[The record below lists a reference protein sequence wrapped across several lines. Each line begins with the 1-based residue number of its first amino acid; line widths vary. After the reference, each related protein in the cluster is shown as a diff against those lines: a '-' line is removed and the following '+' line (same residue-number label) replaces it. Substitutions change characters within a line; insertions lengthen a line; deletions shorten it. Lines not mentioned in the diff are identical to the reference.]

1 MTQESVISIIK
12 SVCANKAEISI
23 VGSNSTESVYCIVK
37 VGSATTK
44 FRISDHV
51 ASRKGRHIRTLVW
64 GKSTKK
70 EHIERFIENTIH
82 TLKTKSALM
91 AMERIKENVKES

>member
-1 MTQESVISIIK
+1 MTQQGVITIIK
-12 SVCANKAEISI
+12 SVCANKVEITI
-23 VGSNSTESVYCIVK
+23 VGSNTTESVYCIVK

-51 ASRKGRHIRTLVW
+51 APKNQRHIKTLVW

-91 AMERIKENVKES
+91 AMERIKK

>member
-12 SVCANKAEISI
+12 RVCSNKAEISI
-23 VGSNSTESVYCIVK
+23 VGSISTESVYCIVS
-37 VGSATTK
+37 VGNATTK

-51 ASRKGRHIRTLVW
+51 APKNQRHIKTLVW

-82 TLKTKSALM
+82 TLKTKSALI
-91 AMERIKENVKES
+91 AMERISK